1 MHWAD
6 GGDTKF
12 ANTVLLCRRHHR
24 SVHEGGYQVCSD
36 RDGQVVFF
44 TPKGNA
50 LFEAPPMLELPPD
63 PVEALVRGN
72 RERGIMPGFSSGAPM
87 WKRDRDVPWAI
98 EAAALGALD
107 PWDEPSVY
115 AASVRASFV
124 RESAVYGSA
133 SRNFAA
139 HPGPSASV
147 SAEIAAVS
155 SFG

>member
-1 MHWAD
+1 
-6 GGDTKF
+6 
-12 ANTVLLCRRHHR
+12 
-24 SVHEGGYQVCSD
+24 
-36 RDGQVVFF
+36 
-44 TPKGNA
+44 
-50 LFEAPPMLELPPD
+50 MLELPPD

-87 WKRDRDVPWAI
+87 LKRDRDVPWAI

-124 RESAVYGSA
+124 RESAVYGSV